1 SSVSGKGCVQFRM
14 ISIKSV
20 FQSKIVWILILLLLF
35 YTTYIFSDKYA
46 RILQL
51 KEDIKELE
59 TEIEKL
65 ELRNKDLSEEVDCL
79 SKKKSIEKIA
89 REELGLTK
97 PDEILIKGIEK

>member
-1 SSVSGKGCVQFRM
+1 M
-14 ISIKSV
+14 ISIKSI
-20 FQSKIVWILILLLLF
+20 FQSKIIWILVLLLLF
-35 YTTYIFSDKYA
+35 YAAYIFSDKYA

-79 SKKKSIEKIA
+79 SKKKTIEKIA